1 MTYHPKS
8 DFIRVMMERGFLA
21 DCTDYQGLDEAFAAG
36 VVPAYIGF
44 DATAKSLHV
53 GSLIQI
59 MMLRWLQKTGHQ
71 PITLMGGG
79 TTKVGDPSFRADERP
94 LLTPAQIDD
103 NIAGIKQVF
112 SKYLDYSA
120 DTPSSSEA
128 VGPVKAPALMLNNAE
143 WLDGLNYLDFLR
155 DIGKHFSVNR
165 MLSFESVKSRLDRE
179 QSLSF
184 LEFNYMILQAY
195 DFLEL
200 NRRYGCLLQMGG
212 SDQWG
217 NIVNG
222 IDLTRR
228 VLENQIFGLTS
239 PLLTTSDGKKMGKSL
254 SGAIWLNDEMLSSY
268 EFWQFWRNTTD
279 ADVGRFLK
287 LYTELPVAEC
297 DRLGALEG
305 VAINDAKIILANE
318 VTALCHGR
326 DAAEAAAATAK
337 EVFEK
342 GGVGDDLP
350 TLTMV
355 AGDISD
361 GISIVQLIVKSG
373 LAGSGKEAK
382 RLISDGGA
390 KMNDEPLTNGGLM
403 ITTDMLAQPIKLS
416 AGKKRHALVTLG

>member
-8 DFIRVMMERGFLA
+8 EFMRVMMERGFLA
-21 DCTDYQGLDEAFAAG
+21 DCTDYQGLDEAMVAG

-59 MMLRWLQKTGHQ
+59 MMLRWLQKTGHK

-94 LLTPAQIDD
+94 LLDDAAIND
-103 NIAGIKQVF
+103 NIDGIKQVF
-112 SKYLDYSA
+112 AKYVEYNDS
-120 DTPSSSEA
+120 DT
-128 VGPVKAPALMLNNAE
+128 GALMLNNAE
-143 WLDGLNYLDFLR
+143 WLDGLNYLAFLR
-155 DIGKHFSVNR
+155 DIGRHFSVNR
-165 MLSFESVKSRLDRE
+165 MLAFESVKSRIDRE

-200 NRRYGCLLQMGG
+200 NRRYGCALQMGG

-228 VLENQIFGLTS
+228 VSGAEIYGLTS
-239 PLLTTSDGKKMGKSL
+239 PLLTTSDGKKMGKSAD
-254 SGAIWLNDEMLSSY
+254 GAVWLNADMRSPY

-279 ADVGRFLK
+279 ADVARFLK
-287 LYTELPVAEC
+287 LYTELPLADCE
-297 DRLGALEG
+297 RLGALEG
-305 VAINDAKIILANE
+305 SEINEAKVVLANE

-326 DAAEAAAATAK
+326 AAAEAAEATARD
-337 EVFEK
+337 VFER
-342 GGVGDDLP
+342 GGVGEELTTVALP
-350 TLTMV
+350 
-355 AGDISD
+355 AADIEG
-361 GISIVQLIVKSG
+361 GISAAQLFVRAG
-373 LAGSGKEAK
+373 LVGSGKEAK
-382 RLISDGGA
+382 RLISEGGA
-390 KMNDEPLTNGGLM
+390 RVNDAVVTEAGQMFSAEDVAATLKLT
-403 ITTDMLAQPIKLS
+403 
-416 AGKKRHALVTLG
+416 AGKKRHALVKLEG